1 MTDGREK
8 HRARAVSIAVAV
20 ASLGA
25 CNAGNPALPSVPAD
39 SRPILVGIYQDAS
52 EPDAS
57 ADASSEAAAVA
68 EGGASEDAGAATFTQ
83 VYAEIIN
90 GPPNCNGC
98 HTPPSPTGNLDMSTQ
113 AKAYANLVGQPATSA
128 PSCAS
133 EALDLVA
140 PGAPSQSL
148 MYLKVTSPP
157 CGKQMPLGGPYLT
170 APQVALIQSWI
181 AAGAL
186 DD

>member
-1 MTDGREK
+1 
-8 HRARAVSIAVAV
+8 VVI
-20 ASLGA
+20 
-25 CNAGNPALPSVPAD
+25 
-39 SRPILVGIYQDAS
+39 VGIY
-52 EPDAS
+52 E
-57 ADASSEAAAVA
+57 DASSVDS
-68 EGGASEDAGAATFTQ
+68 SEDAPNDTGAVTDGGANDDASVATFTQ
-83 VYAEIIN
+83 VYAAIIN
-90 GPPNCNGC
+90 GSPNCNGC
-98 HTPPSPTGNLDMSTQ
+98 HTSPSPTGNLDMSTQ

-133 EALDLVA
+133 ETLDLVA
-140 PGAPSQSL
+140 PGNPGQSL